1 MKEYKVNEIFRSVQ
15 AEGFNAGKSA
25 VFVRFSGCNL
35 DCKFCDTNH
44 EPYKIMTGEQ
54 IDAEIDRLSDGNKSV
69 LVVFTGGEPTLQLSE
84 DEPLGSDHP
93 TAMESNGILNAP
105 SWIQWVTISP
115 KTKLTTQ
122 QLRRANEV
130 KVLYGFFDDDYLI
143 SLIGIHSLLYVQPLE
158 KNGIMN
164 VKDCVR
170 FITEHPEYKLSIQWH
185 KITGVR

>member
-1 MKEYKVNEIFRSVQ
+1 
-15 AEGFNAGKSA
+15 
-25 VFVRFSGCNL
+25 
-35 DCKFCDTNH
+35 
-44 EPYKIMTGEQ
+44 MTGEQ

-69 LVVFTGGEPTLQLSE
+69 LVVFTGGEPTLQLSD
-84 DEPLGSDHP
+84 DEPLGNGHP

-105 SWIQWVTISP
+105 GWIQWVTISP

-158 KNGIMN
+158 RNGTMN

-170 FITEHPEYKLSIQWH
+170 FITKHPEYKLSIQWH
-185 KITGVR
+185 KIIGVR